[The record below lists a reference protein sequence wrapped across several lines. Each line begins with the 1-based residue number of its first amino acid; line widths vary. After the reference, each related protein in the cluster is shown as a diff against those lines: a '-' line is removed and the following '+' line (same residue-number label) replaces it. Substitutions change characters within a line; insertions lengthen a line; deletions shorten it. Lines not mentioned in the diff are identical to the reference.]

1 MRQYRAMIRYCFP
14 YVDIDAIE
22 DEVEFADIANEA
34 DWIIRNVVHPQENTT
49 PAPKAQSKADG
60 GTVRRTS

>member
-1 MRQYRAMIRYCFP
+1 MIRYCFP
-14 YVDIDAIE
+14 HVDIDAIE

-49 PAPKAQSKADG
+49 PAPKPQPKVG
-60 GTVRRTS
+60 KGIVRRTN

>member
-14 YVDIDAIE
+14 HVDIDAIE

-34 DWIIRNVVHPQENTT
+34 DWIIRNVVHPQESSPTEPPSN
-49 PAPKAQSKADG
+49 KKSSG
-60 GTVRRTS
+60 IVRRTN

>member
-14 YVDIDAIE
+14 HVDLDAIE

-34 DWIIRNVVHPQENTT
+34 DWIIRNVVHPQDN
-49 PAPKAQSKADG
+49 APSEKKPQPSSGA